1 MHNRCSVETVDLTWH
16 LGDVV
21 RKLRGVQSQEAFGRR
36 TGTSRRTISRLELT
50 GTGYNADTLARIAL
64 AVGCSV
70 AELHAAVP
78 PPLTEES
85 RAFLSAFAALSPA
98 RRVALWETLEQMRQ
112 LGPTDEQA
120 IG

>member
-36 TGTSRRTISRLELT
+36 TELT

-112 LGPTDEQA
+112 RGRRLRSTA
-120 IG
+120 TS